1 MNIECKNKIQQH
13 LNKMGELVEQ
23 SKEELIGD
31 EIEPFQYTLLSISVQ
46 INNIVDEIDTD
57 N

>member
-1 MNIECKNKIQQH
+1 MNIKCKNKIQQH
-13 LNKMGELVEQ
+13 LNKMSELVEQ